1 MKKLKGNNKVG
12 GLAFIMLAVIIA
24 ASVYWKNRSE
34 SVIVPYVD
42 FLESVE
48 EGSVSE
54 VILTGDSTLKYKLT
68 DDNAEYITDNPR
80 NPAFKEELLT
90 KGISV
95 SEGSSLASSGG
106 TILSVLFFCAILFMV
121 FRATSQ
127 QGPKT
132 AMALNVTDASETD
145 IEYPGFADIAGN
157 EEAKE
162 SVRDIVDF
170 IKNPEKYAKY
180 GARMPHGMI
189 FYGPPGTGKTLM
201 AKAIAGEAGAPFYA
215 VSGSDF
221 VQMYVGVGAGRVRD
235 LFKKARENKKAVIFI
250 DEIDALGKKRSSG
263 PQGGNDEREQ
273 TLNALLTEM
282 SGFSNSEGII
292 VIAAT
297 NRLDTL
303 DEALLRPGR
312 FDRQVEIGLPDLNAR
327 RSILNLH
334 IKNKPVSEDV
344 DMAAVAKQTVY
355 FSGAMLENLL
365 NEAAIFAAKR
375 EAERIES
382 VDIDK
387 AYYTVIAGSEKMDRS
402 NVKEQERRITAYHE
416 AGHAIAAKLLSP
428 ENTVAKI
435 TIIPSTKGAG
445 GFCVNIPPDRMYYTK
460 AEIENQIM
468 INLAGRVSEELTF
481 GAENITTGASNDIE
495 KSMSLARD
503 YITRYAMGADF
514 IFDEKSSQ
522 DACGKLL
529 GNLYSKTKDLLINNQ
544 NLLIGISEELLNRE
558 TLNEDDLDQIVGAT
572 HTSACIA

>member
-1 MKKLKGNNKVG
+1 MKKFKVNNILG
-12 GLAFIMLAVIIA
+12 AIIFTALAVCLA
-24 ASVYWKNRSE
+24 AGVYLKNHSE
-34 SVIVPYVD
+34 PISAPYVD
-42 FLESVE
+42 FLKSVE

-54 VILTGDSTLKYKLT
+54 VVLTDESSLRYKLAGG
-68 DDNAEYITDNPR
+68 DAEYVTENPR
-80 NPAFKEELLT
+80 SPSLKEELL
-90 KGISV
+90 KQGISV
-95 SEGSSLASSGG
+95 SEGGALSNSGG
-106 TILSVLFFCAILFMV
+106 TVMSVLFFCAVLFMV
-121 FRATSQ
+121 YKVTNH

-132 AMALNVTDASETD
+132 AMALNVSDASESAVQ
-145 IEYPGFADIAGN
+145 YPGFDDIAGN

-170 IKNPEKYAKY
+170 IKNPDKYARY

-201 AKAIAGEAGAPFYA
+201 AKAIAGEAEAPFYA

-235 LFKKARENKKAVIFI
+235 LFRKARENKKAVIFI
-250 DEIDALGKKRSSG
+250 DEIDALGKKRSAN

-312 FDRQVEIGLPDLNAR
+312 FDRQIEIGLPDLNAR

-334 IKNKPVSEDV
+334 IKNKPMSEDV
-344 DMAAVAKQTVY
+344 DMDSVAKQTVF

-375 EAERIES
+375 AAENIEPT
-382 VDIDK
+382 DIDK
-387 AYYTVIAGSEKMDRS
+387 AYYTVIAGSEKLDRS
-402 NVKEQERRITAYHE
+402 GIKERERRITAYHE
-416 AGHAIAAKLLSP
+416 SGHALAAKLLSP

-445 GFCVNIPPDRMYYTK
+445 GFCVNIPPDKMYYTK
-460 AEIENQIM
+460 SEIENQIM
-468 INLAGRVSEELTF
+468 INLAGRAAEELMF
-481 GAENITTGASNDIE
+481 GSENVTTGAGNDIE
-495 KSMSLARD
+495 KSTSLARD
-503 YITRYAMGADF
+503 YITKYAMGSGFAY
-514 IFDEKSSQ
+514 DEKSSH
-522 DACGKLL
+522 DAMKKLL
-529 GNLYSKTKDLLINNQ
+529 DDLYAKTRDFLLGNQ
-544 NLLIGISEELLNRE
+544 NLLIAVSEELLDRE
-558 TLNEDDLDQIVGAT
+558 TLNEEDLDRILGAEDRP
-572 HTSACIA
+572 